1 VIEQP
6 LWLVIDHNELI
17 YARICAWCQT
27 NKHRITILDWIDAP
41 DSHGI
46 CEECSAETVL
56 KWIADRKREQGGE
69 VVAPVER
76 ERA

>member
-1 VIEQP
+1 MIEQP

-27 NKHRITILDWIDAP
+27 NKGRITILDWCKAP

-46 CEECSAETVL
+46 CEECLAETIGS
-56 KWIADRKREQGGE
+56 WIDKRVAVMEE
-69 VVAPVER
+69 V
-76 ERA
+76 